1 MWFRGGRG
9 AASWMVPVRCCLV
22 AEVDRRLG
30 PKKPFPQTQTLER
43 VIGGRGERGPG
54 FRMYQSCVEVA
65 SLVARSSREVSRC
78 EATRGERSRRR
89 RRVEKPQRGVRNTT
103 RGGLGPTRVS
113 RCQKH
118 RGASSPGTDAQSPV
132 ERPEEEQRISCRG
145 KASWTGKSFV
155 ASRRRGGSG
164 LGGFQLNRKS
174 AHRENAQRRYRM
186 GFATGASEARS
197 RAHVG
202 QKYLADGRTGLH
214 GAHATR

>member
-1 MWFRGGRG
+1 
-9 AASWMVPVRCCLV
+9 MVPVRCCLV

-30 PKKPFPQTQTLER
+30 PKNPFPHTQTPER

-54 FRMYQSCVEVA
+54 LRMYQSCVVVV
-65 SLVARSSREVSRC
+65 SLVARCSYEVSRC
-78 EATRGERSRRR
+78 EATRGGRSRRR
-89 RRVEKPQRGVRNTT
+89 RRVEKPQRGVCNTA

-164 LGGFQLNRKS
+164 LGGFHRIGS
-174 AHRENAQRRYRM
+174 ARTAKMRSAGIGWGSRQGRQRLGHAFTWVTPKGWQRVES
-186 GFATGASEARS
+186 GP
-197 RAHVG
+197 
-202 QKYLADGRTGLH
+202 H
-214 GAHATR
+214 GDRATR